1 MTNQKVKIQKK
12 FEKCKNILSI
22 IENAISN
29 ANSNRVITEECEKNF
44 ERECIL
50 ADNSKI
56 QKPTSDIEI
65 NLNNDKFKVI

>member
-1 MTNQKVKIQKK
+1 MTRTKVKIQKK

-22 IENAISN
+22 IENAIYN

-50 ADNSKI
+50 ADNSI
-56 QKPTSDIEI
+56 QKPASDIEI
-65 NLNNDKFKVI
+65 NLNNDKFKVS

>member
-1 MTNQKVKIQKK
+1 MTHQKVKIQKK

-50 ADNSKI
+50 ADNSI
-56 QKPTSDIEI
+56 EKPSSDIEI
-65 NLNNDKFKVI
+65 NLNDDKFKVI